1 MHPPEHAHTLRHP
14 AGTSCAGL
22 PLEGMSS
29 EDEIVDNDTPTPPDG
44 LVGRRPSP
52 QPRRKRRLVLL
63 FLAVL
68 ALSTGVVLSIRYG
81 RPQPATQFAIS
92 YGPVAIELSGPA
104 TLDATRKASISARAQ
119 GRLTEIYVDRNDSV
133 TQGSLIATIASED
146 IANQLAAAVATR
158 NAAAHAVAQARADKG
173 RSEAVLANAE
183 STHERKSALLRQGW
197 LTRADYDAASANWRQ
212 AQAELARAN
221 AAIAAAQAQQHATA
235 ATVQVVEAQFQ
246 ETIVRAPFDG
256 IVVSRDRNQGD
267 LATPGAPIVQLVDPA
282 TAVLIARF
290 DESAMAVIH
299 PGQAASLR
307 FVSAPDNAI
316 TGRVLRLG
324 RQVDTETREFA
335 VDIVPDELPP
345 NWAIGQRGTAV
356 VVVTTLPRVL
366 VAPDQAIVRRDGKP
380 GVWLVVDGR
389 ARWRAVELGRAGSRV
404 VEIRSGIADGA
415 TILAP
420 NGVYEWMRIG
430 NADVTE

>member
-1 MHPPEHAHTLRHP
+1 MF
-14 AGTSCAGL
+14 
-22 PLEGMSS
+22 S
-29 EDEIVDNDTPTPPDG
+29 EDGRTSNDTQAPSDG

-52 QPRRKRRLVLL
+52 QPQRRQRSVLL
-63 FLAVL
+63 ILAVL
-68 ALSTGVVLSIRYG
+68 VLSAGVALSVRYG
-81 RPQPATQFAIS
+81 RPQPVKQFAIS
-92 YGPVAIELSGPA
+92 YGPVAIELRGPA
-104 TLDATRKASISARAQ
+104 TLDATRKASISARIQ
-119 GRLTEIYVDRNDSV
+119 GRLTEIFVDRNDSV

-146 IANQLAAAVATR
+146 IANQLAAAAATR
-158 NAAAHAVAQARADKG
+158 NAAAHAVAQARADKA

-183 STHERKSALLRQGW
+183 SAHERKSALLHQGW
-197 LTRADYDAASANWRQ
+197 ITRADYDAALANRRQ
-212 AQAELARAN
+212 AQAELTRAS
-221 AAIAAAQAQQHATA
+221 AAIAAAQAQQHAAA
-235 ATVQVVEAQFQ
+235 ATVLAVEAQIQ

-282 TAVLIARF
+282 TAVLTARF

-324 RQVDTETREFA
+324 RQVDTETREFT
-335 VDIVPDELPP
+335 VDIVPDELPA

-356 VVVTTLPRVL
+356 VIVTTLSRAFAV
-366 VAPDQAIVRRDGKP
+366 PDQAIARRDGKP

-389 ARWRAVELGRAGSRV
+389 ARWHAVELGRAGSHV
-404 VEIRSGIADGA
+404 VEIRDGIAEGA

-420 NGVYEWMRIG
+420 DGVYEWMRVG
-430 NADVTE
+430 KTGVTE